1 MIRLALP
8 FVPYVAAAAIAALLG
23 GVIYVQHLTGRIDA
37 LKHENARLAGQIAT
51 CNARIGNI
59 LEDRESDQT
68 VDDPNNFNVP
78 DGWLMPS
85 PNGASD

>member
-51 CNARIGNI
+51 CTARVGNI
-59 LEDRESDQT
+59 QEDKESDAK
-68 VDDPNNFNVP
+68 VSDPGSFAVP
-78 DGWLMPS
+78 DSWMRP
-85 PNGASD
+85 